1 MEDIKDIESSKIEEY
16 LSKLGDWA
24 LNKGFQLVLA
34 IICMYIG
41 MKLSKLI
48 VKMIRKSFE
57 KSNMEE
63 SVASFLLSLIK
74 FTFYLLGALLVV
86 VAGGIY
92 ALQMKGKSGVK
103 LVVAKEIH

>member
-1 MEDIKDIESSKIEEY
+1 IQGASLKIHR
-16 LSKLGDWA
+16 
-24 LNKGFQLVLA
+24 
-34 IICMYIG
+34 C
-41 MKLSKLI
+41 
-48 VKMIRKSFE
+48 IR
-57 KSNMEE
+57 
-63 SVASFLLSLIK
+63 LIK

>member
-1 MEDIKDIESSKIEEY
+1 MEDIKEIEPSKIEEY
-16 LSKLGDWA
+16 LNKLGDWA
-24 LNKGFQLVLA
+24 LNKGFQLLLA
-34 IICMYIG
+34 FLCMYIG

-74 FTFYLLGALLVV
+74 FTFYAIVFITAASIVGFQVTSLVT
-86 VAGGIY
+86 I
-92 ALQMKGKSGVK
+92 L
-103 LVVAKEIH
+103 

>member
-48 VKMIRKSFE
+48 VKMITQILQEIKHGGKCCIF
-57 KSNMEE
+57 
-63 SVASFLLSLIK
+63 SVIAD
-74 FTFYLLGALLVV
+74 
-86 VAGGIY
+86 
-92 ALQMKGKSGVK
+92 
-103 LVVAKEIH
+103 

>member
-41 MKLSKLI
+41 MKLSKCCI
-48 VKMIRKSFE
+48 F
-57 KSNMEE
+57 
-63 SVASFLLSLIK
+63 SVIAD
-74 FTFYLLGALLVV
+74 
-86 VAGGIY
+86 
-92 ALQMKGKSGVK
+92 
-103 LVVAKEIH
+103 